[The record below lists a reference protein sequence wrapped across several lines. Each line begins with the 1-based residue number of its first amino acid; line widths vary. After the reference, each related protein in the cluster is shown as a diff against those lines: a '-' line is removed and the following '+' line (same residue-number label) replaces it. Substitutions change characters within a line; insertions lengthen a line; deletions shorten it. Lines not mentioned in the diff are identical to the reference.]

1 MLVLQEMVITDEGH
15 FTLILSLSAVCH
27 LEEPAGFD
35 MDNGRVI
42 SSAEEVL
49 LGDAA

>member
-1 MLVLQEMVITDEGH
+1 MADEGQ
-15 FTLILSLSAVCH
+15 FTLILSHSAVCH
-27 LEEPAGFD
+27 LEDTAGCG

-49 LGDAA
+49 LGGVV